1 MSAVELDKRLGWD
14 LELVRVTEC
23 EHQESHECAED
34 SKSGHPPDV
43 PDQCKA
49 RDDSEEGSD
58 EAGRSI
64 FRHLNRLVNTRFRR
78 LAFLGGCELLRDP
91 VGVSPRDLGQDGK

>member
-1 MSAVELDKRLGWD
+1 MSVVELDKRLGWD
-14 LELVRVTEC
+14 LELVRVPEC

-34 SKSGHPPDV
+34 SESSHPPDV
-43 PDQCKA
+43 PDQGKA

-64 FRHLNRLVNTRFRR
+64 FRHFDRLVLARSRR
-78 LAFLGGCELLRDP
+78 LTWLCGRELLRDP
-91 VGVSPRDLGQDGK
+91 VGISRGDVG

>member
-1 MSAVELDKRLGWD
+1 MSAVELDECLGWD
-14 LELVRVTEC
+14 LELVRVPEC

-34 SKSGHPPDV
+34 SESSHPPDV
-43 PDQCKA
+43 PDQGKA

-64 FRHLNRLVNTRFRR
+64 FRHLDWLVHTRLRR
-78 LAFLGGCELLRDP
+78 LAFLGGCELLRGP
-91 VGVSPRDLGQDGK
+91 VGISPRDLG